1 MNTIINSVE
10 ALMNSIYQQD
20 RLLRQFKEFQQLNAR
35 GYTTEANLYIDAVFR
50 ELTELRNAQYYFSRI
65 IESYAVDDATI
76 EGVINLI
83 DELLK
88 PIIQI
93 SDLLAIECEAIYL
106 YFTADGI
113 KKNAS
118 LTEITLHLTA
128 IKDLRMKILTTKN
141 QDADID
147 EAQWNDIVC
156 KAKGRHSLLH

>member
-1 MNTIINSVE
+1 MNIIINSVE
-10 ALMNSIYQQD
+10 GPMNSIYQQD

-35 GYTTEANLYIDAVFR
+35 GYTIEANLYINAVIR
-50 ELTELRNAQYYFSRI
+50 ELTELRNAQCYFSRI
-65 IESYAVDDATI
+65 VELYEIDVATI
-76 EGVINLI
+76 ESIINMI
-83 DELLK
+83 DESLK
-88 PIIQI
+88 PINII

-106 YFTADGI
+106 CFAADGI

-118 LTEITLHLTA
+118 LTDITQHLTA